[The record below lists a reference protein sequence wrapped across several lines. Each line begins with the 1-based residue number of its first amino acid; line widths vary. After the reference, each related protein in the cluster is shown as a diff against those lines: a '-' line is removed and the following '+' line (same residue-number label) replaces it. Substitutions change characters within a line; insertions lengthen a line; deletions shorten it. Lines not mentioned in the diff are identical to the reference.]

1 MNLPTQ
7 KAPALRY
14 VHRIVSRGGRADM
27 AVKIPTLASAVPYYG
42 GQPTAEEA
50 EKIKTPIMAHYAGL
64 ETKVNEGWPAFEAIL
79 KKIK

>member
-1 MNLPTQ
+1 MT
-7 KAPALRY
+7 
-14 VHRIVSRGGRADM
+14 
-27 AVKIPTLASAVPYYG
+27 VKILTLAAAVPYYG
-42 GQPTAEEA
+42 GQPTVEEA